1 MTDSGFEVKVLFRS
15 NFTKWT
21 DIKGFIQGK
30 IKGNKMI
37 FFDYTDNHKKWNNGK
52 KVAKFLSGKE
62 GAIQSSYNIST
73 DKLIELMTEYKRKSK
88 NMVQQGV

>member
-1 MTDSGFEVKVLFRS
+1 M
-15 NFTKWT
+15 
-21 DIKGFIQGK
+21 
-30 IKGNKMI
+30 
-37 FFDYTDNHKKWNNGK
+37 